1 MFADYSVGSGDDES
15 PVEPSSSPSAEL
27 VSPSA
32 EVAPPSVGLVSPSFG
47 LVGVSDELVSEG
59 SPDDSVEFFSVA
71 DSALAVSPSPG
82 SGQAT
87 SSVKAG

>member
-1 MFADYSVGSGDDES
+1 MIDDVIVGCPATTSAIVRLDYSVGSGDDES

-47 LVGVSDELVSEG
+47 LVGV
-59 SPDDSVEFFSVA
+59 F
-71 DSALAVSPSPG
+71 
-82 SGQAT
+82 
-87 SSVKAG
+87 